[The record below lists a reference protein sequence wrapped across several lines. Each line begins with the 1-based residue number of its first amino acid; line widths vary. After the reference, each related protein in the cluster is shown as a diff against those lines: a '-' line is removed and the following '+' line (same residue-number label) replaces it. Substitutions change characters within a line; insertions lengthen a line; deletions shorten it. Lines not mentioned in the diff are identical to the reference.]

1 MRRSYTLALIA
12 VGAGLAL
19 AGPARAEE
27 MIPGGE
33 EEFKIVGGAVLARI
47 DSSVALDGTAST
59 GSIIDLEGPGVD
71 KESNSFILGAQWRVG
86 SRHRVSGLYFATR
99 KEGSV
104 AFDQSVTVGDDT
116 LVPPATLTSVSRN
129 RFLLA
134 DYRYSFV
141 KNKNVELAGVI
152 GAYVNKFTVDLS
164 GTATVQ
170 NNTAGTITTTTRA
183 VEYRPEVTVP
193 LPLIGASIDW
203 FATPRLKLGGS
214 LAGLKAK
221 IGDVDGGVYVAMASA
236 EYMVTRNVGAGLSF
250 MHADLDVDVNKRNF
264 NGQLNWKNDN
274 LLGYIVVKF

>member
-1 MRRSYTLALIA
+1 MRQRFTFALTA

-33 EEFKIVGGAVLARI
+33 EEFTIVGGAVLARI
-47 DSSVALDGTAST
+47 DSSVAVDGTVST
-59 GSIIDLEGPGVD
+59 GSIIELEVPGVD
-71 KESNSFILGAQWRVG
+71 KEANAFIFGAQWRAG
-86 SRHRVSGLYFATR
+86 SRHRISGSYFTTRNERSVS
-99 KEGSV
+99 
-104 AFDQSVTVGDDT
+104 FDQSVTIGDDT
-116 LVPPATLTSVSRN
+116 LVPPTTLTSVSRN

-152 GAYVNKFTVDLS
+152 GAYVNKFTVELS

-170 NNTAGTITTTTRA
+170 NNSAGTITTATRT

-203 FATPRLKLGGS
+203 YATPRLKLGGS

-221 IGDVDGGVYVAMASA
+221 IGDIDGGVYVATASA
-236 EYMVTRNVGAGLSF
+236 EYMVTRNFGAGLSL
-250 MHADLDVDVNKRNF
+250 MLADLDVDVNKQNF
-264 NGQLNWKNDN
+264 NGQVNWKNEN
-274 LLGYIVVKF
+274 LVGYIVIKF